1 MAHTIKDMSD
11 ERIVEKL
18 QEWNDKIR
26 ILEHR
31 TANILFNN
39 DYRKASNNYKRY
51 LREWA
56 RRDSLQGDNGKP

>member
-1 MAHTIKDMSD
+1 MDYIKKMSD

-18 QEWNDKIR
+18 QEYHDEMR

-31 TANILFNN
+31 SVNILFNE

-56 RRDSLQGDNGKP
+56 RRDSLHK